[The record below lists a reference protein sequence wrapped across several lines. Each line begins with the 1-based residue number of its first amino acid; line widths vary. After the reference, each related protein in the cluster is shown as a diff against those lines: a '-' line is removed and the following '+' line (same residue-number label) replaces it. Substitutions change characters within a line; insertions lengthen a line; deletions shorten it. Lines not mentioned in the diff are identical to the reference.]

1 MNVKKIIAVIL
12 VGILFII
19 TIVFA
24 IMNNN
29 KDENKK
35 IDIQKLAEEL
45 ISAPI
50 FEDNLSK
57 IDKESAMKRY
67 NFNAETIKDI
77 CSYIGTGATAEEILI
92 IELNNKT
99 DRETTKEIITTE
111 IEDRKVNYQ
120 NYLPKEVSKLENY
133 NLEMLGNYIIL
144 CISNDYDT
152 AKEIIDKNTNT

>member
-50 FEDNLSK
+50 FEDNLSE
-57 IDKESAMKRY
+57 IDKESALKRY
-67 NFNAETIKDI
+67 NFNAETIKD
-77 CSYIGTGATAEEILI
+77 SYSRRNFDNRI
-92 IELNNKT
+92 K
-99 DRETTKEIITTE
+99 
-111 IEDRKVNYQ
+111 
-120 NYLPKEVSKLENY
+120 
-133 NLEMLGNYIIL
+133 
-144 CISNDYDT
+144 
-152 AKEIIDKNTNT
+152 

>member
-50 FEDNLSK
+50 FEDNLSE
-57 IDKESAMKRY
+57 IDKESAMK
-67 NFNAETIKDI
+67 
-77 CSYIGTGATAEEILI
+77 SYKGTGDTAEEILI
-92 IELNNKT
+92 RELNNKT

-133 NLEMLGNYIIL
+133 NLEMVGNYIIL

>member
-12 VGILFII
+12 VSLLLII
-19 TIVFA
+19 AIVFA
-24 IMNNN
+24 IMNKN
-29 KDENKK
+29 KDTNRK
-35 IDIQKLAEEL
+35 IDMQKLAEEL

-50 FEDNLSK
+50 FEDNLSE

-99 DRETTKEIITTE
+99 DRKTKFPA
-111 IEDRKVNYQ
+111 DS
-120 NYLPKEVSKLENY
+120 L
-133 NLEMLGNYIIL
+133 
-144 CISNDYDT
+144 
-152 AKEIIDKNTNT
+152 